1 MQRAEPE
8 GRWSGGGATL
18 WIRRT
23 FHRARA
29 QRGRPE
35 RKGGVQEDGGL
46 SGLFRYELLIDHGGD
61 DWFPISRDSVSH
73 RRPSADALS
82 LAAPHRP
89 AADVRAGLL
98 FSPSRRPGEA
108 TSSRA
113 VPSRPCAAGSRAAP
127 ASCFLQTSAPTAV
140 SEVPSPASPPVD
152 ASMFRPVPPRGATD
166 VRAGLPPPRRVM
178 DSPASGRPGETL
190 RRWSL
195 LLRHC
200 LPFTAFFD
208 SVCAL

>member
-1 MQRAEPE
+1 M
-8 GRWSGGGATL
+8 GRRL
-18 WIRRT
+18 
-23 FHRARA
+23 
-29 QRGRPE
+29 
-35 RKGGVQEDGGL
+35 
-46 SGLFRYELLIDHGGD
+46 
-61 DWFPISRDSVSH
+61 FPISRDSASH

-127 ASCFLQTSAPTAV
+127 ASCFMQTSAPTAV

-152 ASMFRPVPPRGATD
+152 ASMLRPVPPRELQTSAPGAVTPSPSCRPGD
-166 VRAGLPPPRRVM
+166 SLPPPRRVI
-178 DSPASGRPGETL
+178 DSPASGRPGESL

>member
-1 MQRAEPE
+1 VAVPP
-8 GRWSGGGATL
+8 TL
-18 WIRRT
+18 
-23 FHRARA
+23 
-29 QRGRPE
+29 RPSDFFPL
-35 RKGGVQEDGGL
+35 RQ
-46 SGLFRYELLIDHGGD
+46 LLIDHGGD

-166 VRAGLPPPRRVM
+166 VRAGCRYPPPPPAVPVLVSRRRA
-178 DSPASGRPGETL
+178 ASWTHPPRAVLERPCADGAFCCVIVFH
-190 RRWSL
+190 SL
-195 LLRHC
+195 LSSIPYVLCEDLFRV
-200 LPFTAFFD
+200 PTFQFMQ
-208 SVCAL
+208 